1 MSQKKITYK
10 NNIYI
15 RFANVSNIYLVFYG
29 YAKGAKAQNPN
40 ITLKKIYLEFTELYT
55 IDDELDHFHFQ
66 CAYNRI
72 DKMMIELR
80 KNL

>member
-29 YAKGAKAQNPN
+29 YVQGARSQNQRL
-40 ITLKKIYLEFTELYT
+40 TLKKIYLEFANDYK
-55 IDDELDHFHFQ
+55 IDEDLEIEHFQ

-72 DKMMIELR
+72 NKMMIELR